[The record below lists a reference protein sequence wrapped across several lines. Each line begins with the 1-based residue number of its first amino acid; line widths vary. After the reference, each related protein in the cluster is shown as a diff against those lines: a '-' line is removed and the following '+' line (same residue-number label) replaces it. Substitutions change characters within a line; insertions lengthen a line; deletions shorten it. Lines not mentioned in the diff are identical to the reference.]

1 MGFWVVNLAPA
12 DAIAANRSPAIDGR
26 SPTKTSGKAVA
37 ATVAVT
43 GTGGVPVVVVARDGG
58 AMMWSEMKGA

>member
-1 MGFWVVNLAPA
+1 VGFWFVNLAPA

-26 SPTKTSGKAVA
+26 SPTKTSGKALV

-43 GTGGVPVVVVARDGG
+43 GTGGVPVVVVASDGG
-58 AMMWSEMKGA
+58 AVVWSEMKGA